1 MSLLSITD
9 FFKNMEILILVYVYK
24 TVVLNDSCYMLKKT
38 IGQIYRHYNIVNIPL
53 SKGVTTS
60 PGLPC
65 NKTTALEVSR
75 WWHQVC
81 SHDNMTIHTGMNSST
96 EMTAAEARSIWSISA
111 TGFAVVIRFLSLRRS
126 NIGTVVHLW
135 GFGWQC
141 GCSGSFLQ
149 WKSLGIVSSNRVIIF
164 MSLLETRC
172 CCLNHR
178 WGFWRSH
185 WHSVVRLRC
194 LN

>member
-1 MSLLSITD
+1 
-9 FFKNMEILILVYVYK
+9 
-24 TVVLNDSCYMLKKT
+24 MLKKT

-178 WGFWRSH
+178 WGFWGH
-185 WHSVVRLRC
+185 TDTQLFDWDVLC